1 MSQDVTLKILKPD
14 FDMEVSGLVYGYLF
28 REGNAPRK
36 ISSNEVCAEY
46 HELVGEN
53 DFVWLHLNLNHATAE
68 KWLMAHFPV
77 DDFFFEEIRDGS
89 HTTRIERQ
97 GDSLFAVLNDVL
109 FNPKET
115 TSETSTL
122 WLYCSQKLVV
132 TARYKPLR
140 FIEWMLPRLAAL
152 KVNSSTEL
160 LAFLLEE
167 QEEVLEQV
175 VRQASRHVDAIEER
189 LLSNHVQR
197 NRADLA
203 RLRRMLLRFQ
213 RLLAP
218 EPAAMF
224 RLLNRPPA
232 WIDRAVVQEFR
243 QFTEEFTVVL
253 NDLSGLIERISLL
266 QEEITARQM
275 EQSNRTLYT
284 LTVITVLAL
293 PINIVAGFF
302 GMNVGGIPLSANHHG
317 FMLLVLIVGI
327 FSVGAGYLAFR
338 RRDDL

>member
-1 MSQDVTLKILKPD
+1 MSQDVAGKMLKPD
-14 FDMEVSGLVYGYLF
+14 FDMEVSGLVYGFLF
-28 REGNAPRK
+28 REGHQPLQ
-36 ISSNEVCAEY
+36 ITSQQVCSRF
-46 HELVGEN
+46 HELDGEN

-68 KWLMAHFPV
+68 KWLMNHFPV
-77 DDFFFEEIRDGS
+77 ADFFFEEIRDGS

-97 GDSLFAVLNDVL
+97 GDNLFAVLNDVI
-109 FNPKET
+109 FHPKET
-115 TSETSTL
+115 TAETSTL

-140 FIEWMLPRLAAL
+140 FIEWMLPRLATL
-152 KVNSSTEL
+152 NVTSSTAL

-167 QEEVLEQV
+167 QEEVLEQM
-175 VRQASRHVDAIEER
+175 VRQASRHVDTIEER

-232 WIDRAVVQEFR
+232 WIDRSVVQEFR

-253 NDLSGLIERISLL
+253 NDLSGLTERISLL
-266 QEEITARQM
+266 QEEISARQM
-275 EQSNRTLYT
+275 EKSNRTLYT

-302 GMNVGGIPLSANHHG
+302 GMNVGGIPLSTNHHG
-317 FMLLVLIVGI
+317 FILLVLLVGG
-327 FSVGAGYLAFR
+327 FTLGAGYLAFR

>member
-1 MSQDVTLKILKPD
+1 M
-14 FDMEVSGLVYGYLF
+14 
-28 REGNAPRK
+28 
-36 ISSNEVCAEY
+36 
-46 HELVGEN
+46 
-53 DFVWLHLNLNHATAE
+53 
-68 KWLMAHFPV
+68 
-77 DDFFFEEIRDGS
+77 
-89 HTTRIERQ
+89 
-97 GDSLFAVLNDVL
+97 
-109 FNPKET
+109 
-115 TSETSTL
+115 
-122 WLYCSQKLVV
+122 

-140 FIEWMLPRLAAL
+140 FIEWMLPRLATL
-152 KVNSSTEL
+152 HVTSSTAL

-224 RLLNRPPA
+224 RLNRPPA
-232 WIDRAVVQEFR
+232 WIDRSVVQEFR

-253 NDLSGLIERISLL
+253 NDLSGLTERISLL
-266 QEEITARQM
+266 QEEISARQM
-275 EQSNRTLYT
+275 ERSNRTLYT

-302 GMNVGGIPLSANHHG
+302 GMNVGGIPLSTNHHG
-317 FMLLVLIVGI
+317 FILLVLLVGG
-327 FSVGAGYLAFR
+327 FTLGAGYLAFR